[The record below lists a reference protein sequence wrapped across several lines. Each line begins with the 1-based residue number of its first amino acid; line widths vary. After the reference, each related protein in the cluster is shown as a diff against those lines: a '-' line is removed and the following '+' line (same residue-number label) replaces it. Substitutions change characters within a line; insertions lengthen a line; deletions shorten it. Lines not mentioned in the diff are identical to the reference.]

1 VKSADFLLRR
11 ATAFWN
17 RGQRLPLDLFYQLL
31 GAGLD
36 VEALEAQHMK
46 DPE

>member
-1 VKSADFLLRR
+1 MNLQDHLLRR
-11 ATAFWN
+11 AQAFWD
-17 RGQRLPLDLFYQLL
+17 RGQQLPLDLFYQLL

-46 DPE
+46 EPA

>member
-1 VKSADFLLRR
+1 MNAREHLLRR

-46 DPE
+46 EPA